1 MTRLKRIK
9 PFIELIR
16 MDKPIGILLL
26 LWPTL
31 WALWIAGN
39 GQPSLKIVIIFLLG
53 TFFMRSAGCVV
64 NDFADKKY
72 DKDVVRTKK
81 RPLASGILK
90 SRHAILVFLTLI
102 GCSFLLVSQTNRL
115 TLELA
120 VIGVFL
126 ASTYPYAK
134 RFTYLPQIHLGIA
147 FGWAI
152 PMSFAAEIS
161 ALPRECWTIF
171 IVTIIWALIYDTEYA
186 MVDRDDDLKIGVKS
200 TAILFGEDD
209 RLIIGLLQMFMVFGL
224 FMVANVASLH
234 WPFYLA
240 IAITALIFCH
250 QQLKLKERTRN
261 AYFKAF
267 RSNNYV
273 GLSIFIGI
281 CANYYFQP

>member
-1 MTRLKRIK
+1 MAGLKRIK
-9 PFIELIR
+9 PFIELMRI
-16 MDKPIGILLL
+16 DQPIGILLL

-31 WALWIAGN
+31 WALWIAGH
-39 GQPSLKIVIIFLLG
+39 GQPSSKIAIIFILG

-64 NDFADKKY
+64 NDVADKKY
-72 DKDVVRTKK
+72 DKDVTRTKK
-81 RPLASGILK
+81 RPLASGVLK
-90 SRHAILVFLTLI
+90 SRHAIWVFLTLI
-102 GCSFLLVSQTNRL
+102 SCSFLLVSQTNRL

-120 VIGVFL
+120 VIGIFL

-147 FGWAI
+147 FGWAV
-152 PMSFAAEIS
+152 PMSFAAQIS
-161 ALPRECWTIF
+161 ALPRECWAIF

-209 RLIIGLLQMFMVFGL
+209 RFIIGLLQILMLFGL
-224 FMVANVASLH
+224 FMIGNIASLS
-234 WPFYLA
+234 WQFYLS

-273 GLSIFIGI
+273 GLTIFIGVW
-281 CANYYFQP
+281 ANYYFQT

>member
-1 MTRLKRIK
+1 
-9 PFIELIR
+9 
-16 MDKPIGILLL
+16 
-26 LWPTL
+26 L
-31 WALWIAGN
+31 WALWIAGH
-39 GQPSLKIVIIFLLG
+39 GQPSSKIAIIFILG

-64 NDFADKKY
+64 NDVADKKY
-72 DKDVVRTKK
+72 DKDVTRTKK
-81 RPLASGILK
+81 RPLASGVLK
-90 SRHAILVFLTLI
+90 SRHAIWVFLTLI
-102 GCSFLLVSQTNRL
+102 SCSFLLVSQTNRL

-120 VIGVFL
+120 VIGIFL

-147 FGWAI
+147 FGWAV
-152 PMSFAAEIS
+152 PMSFAAQIS
-161 ALPRECWTIF
+161 ALPRECWAIF

-209 RLIIGLLQMFMVFGL
+209 RFIIGLLQILMLFGL
-224 FMVANVASLH
+224 FMIGNVASLS
-234 WPFYLA
+234 WQFYLS

-273 GLSIFIGI
+273 GLTIFIGVW
-281 CANYYFQP
+281 ANYYFQT

>member
-1 MTRLKRIK
+1 MIGLKKIK

-16 MDKPIGILLL
+16 IDRPIGILLL

-31 WALWIAGN
+31 WGLWIAGH
-39 GQPSLKIVIIFLLG
+39 GQPSLKIVIIFIFG

-72 DKDVVRTKK
+72 DKDVTRTQK

-90 SRHAILVFLTLI
+90 SRHAMWLFLTLI

-120 VIGVFL
+120 VIGVVL
-126 ASTYPYAK
+126 ACTYPYAK

-152 PMSFAAEIS
+152 PMSFAAQIS
-161 ALPRECWTIF
+161 ALPRECWAIF
-171 IVTIIWALIYDTEYA
+171 IVTIIWAVIYDTEYA

-209 RLIIGLLQMFMVFGL
+209 RFIIGLLQILMLFGL
-224 FMVANVASLH
+224 FMIGNVASLS
-234 WPFYLA
+234 WQFYLS

-273 GLSIFIGI
+273 GLTIFIGVW
-281 CANYYFQP
+281 ANYYFQP

>member
-1 MTRLKRIK
+1 MKSKVLNYIKLARL
-9 PFIELIR
+9 
-16 MDKPIGILLL
+16 DKPIGILLL

-31 WALWIAGN
+31 WALWIAGH
-39 GQPSLKIVIIFLLG
+39 GQPSLKIVVIFILG

-72 DKDVVRTKK
+72 DKNVTRTQT
-81 RPLASGILK
+81 RPLASGTLK
-90 SRHAILVFLTLI
+90 SRHAVWVFLTLI
-102 GCSFLLVSQTNRL
+102 GCSFLLVSQTNEL
-115 TLELA
+115 TLTLA

-134 RFTYLPQIHLGIA
+134 RFTYLPQLHLGLA

-152 PMSFAAEIS
+152 PMSFAAQIS

-209 RLIIGLLQMFMVFGL
+209 RLIIGLLQILMIFGL
-224 FMVANVASLH
+224 FMVGNVASLH
-234 WPFYLA
+234 WQFYLS
-240 IAITALIFCH
+240 IVVSALIFCH
-250 QQLKLKERTRN
+250 QQLQLKERTRN

-267 RSNNYV
+267 TSNNYV
-273 GLSIFIGI
+273 GFAIFIGI
-281 CANYYFQP
+281 SANYYFQI

>member
-1 MTRLKRIK
+1 MTGLKRIK
-9 PFIELIR
+9 PFIALIR
-16 MDKPIGILLL
+16 LDKPIGILLL

-31 WALWIAGN
+31 WALWIAGH
-39 GQPSLKIVIIFLLG
+39 GQPSLKIVVIFILG

-72 DKDVVRTKK
+72 DKNVTRTQT
-81 RPLASGILK
+81 RPLASGTLK
-90 SRHAILVFLTLI
+90 SRHAVWVFLTLI
-102 GCSFLLVSQTNRL
+102 GCSFLLVSQTNEL
-115 TLELA
+115 TLTLA

-134 RFTYLPQIHLGIA
+134 RFTYLPQLHLGLA

-152 PMSFAAEIS
+152 PMSFAAQIS

-209 RLIIGLLQMFMVFGL
+209 RLIIGLLQILMIFGL
-224 FMVANVASLH
+224 FMVGNAASLH
-234 WPFYLA
+234 WQFYLS
-240 IAITALIFCH
+240 IVVSALIFCH
-250 QQLKLKERTRN
+250 QQLQLKERTRN

-267 RSNNYV
+267 TSNNYV
-273 GLSIFIGI
+273 GFAIFIGI
-281 CANYYFQP
+281 SANYYFQI

>member
-1 MTRLKRIK
+1 MTGLKRIK
-9 PFIELIR
+9 PFIALIR
-16 MDKPIGILLL
+16 LDKPIGILLL

-31 WALWIAGN
+31 WALWIAGH
-39 GQPSLKIVIIFLLG
+39 GQPSLKIVVIFILG

-72 DKDVVRTKK
+72 DKDVTRTQT
-81 RPLASGILK
+81 RPLASGTLK
-90 SRHAILVFLTLI
+90 SRHAVWVFLTLI
-102 GCSFLLVSQTNRL
+102 GCSFLLVSQTNKL
-115 TLELA
+115 TLILA

-134 RFTYLPQIHLGIA
+134 RFTYLPQVHLGIA

-152 PMSFAAEIS
+152 PMSFAAQIS

-209 RLIIGLLQMFMVFGL
+209 RLIIGLLQILMIFGL
-224 FMVANVASLH
+224 FMVGNAASLH
-234 WPFYLA
+234 WQFYLS
-240 IAITALIFCH
+240 IAITVLIFCN
-250 QQLKLKERTRN
+250 QQLQLKERTRN

-273 GLSIFIGI
+273 GFAIFIGI
-281 CANYYFQP
+281 SASYYFQT